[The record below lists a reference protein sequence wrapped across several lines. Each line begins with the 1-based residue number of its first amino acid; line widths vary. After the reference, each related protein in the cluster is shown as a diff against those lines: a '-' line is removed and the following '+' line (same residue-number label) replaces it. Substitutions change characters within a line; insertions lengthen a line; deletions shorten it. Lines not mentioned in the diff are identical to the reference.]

1 MWDHEAAARP
11 AKTGAA
17 RCHSQRMGKTM
28 WFLIKGTFWFSLV
41 LVLLPFLDP
50 TGSKTLE
57 NGPKVDV
64 GDTVSA
70 ATEAF
75 SYISAICVQKPDV
88 CEKGTETFV
97 ALGHRAREGA
107 RIAYQ
112 FLDTQFA
119 EPGDAVMTGT
129 IADPAAKPA
138 AAVEAAATEQAAEAA
153 PAQYVTIDPEAEA
166 LPFKRIPVP
175 EKRIAPKG

>member
-1 MWDHEAAARP
+1 
-11 AKTGAA
+11 
-17 RCHSQRMGKTM
+17 M

-50 TGSKTLE
+50 SSSKTLE
-57 NGPKVDV
+57 NGPRVDV

-70 ATEAF
+70 ASEAF
-75 SYISAICVQKPDV
+75 SYISAICVEKPDV
-88 CEKGTETFV
+88 CVKGAETFV

-129 IADPAAKPA
+129 IADAVTADPVAKVIAENP
-138 AAVEAAATEQAAEAA
+138 TEAA
-153 PAQYVTIDPEAEA
+153 PAKYVTIDPTADATEADA
-166 LPFKRIPVP
+166 LPFARIPVP
-175 EKRIAPKG
+175 EKRIDPKANHAG

>member
-1 MWDHEAAARP
+1 
-11 AKTGAA
+11 
-17 RCHSQRMGKTM
+17 M

-75 SYISAICVQKPDV
+75 GYISAICTEKPDV
-88 CEKGTETFV
+88 CAKGAETFV

-129 IADPAAKPA
+129 IADPAAEPATAQPA
-138 AAVEAAATEQAAEAA
+138 AAATTQPAEAA
-153 PAQYVTIDPEAEA
+153 PAQYVTIDPEAEP